1 MKITKSKL
9 RQIIKEE
16 FDDEFEEEF
25 TIEKKIEFLMKSGNP
40 DNIKQALEF
49 LKIFPNLRDKIDL
62 RGFNFREINLSGF
75 DFTGVNLA
83 GIYLTGAD
91 LSNANLT
98 NANLAGTYLRTAN
111 LSGADLTGTNIQ
123 NAYYPEAATYNET
136 TKFPQGFD
144 VKTHKT
150 DLEYVKS
157 LTSK

>member
-16 FDDEFEEEF
+16 LDDEFEEEKLSPKKAIINLVKNGE
-25 TIEKKIEFLMKSGNP
+25 IEQAKELSMTLDMKS
-40 DNIKQALEF
+40 F
-49 LKIFPNLRDKIDL
+49 LVGADLQGANLRGK
-62 RGFNFREINLSGF
+62 NLSGL
-75 DFTGVNLA
+75 DFTGANLEGA
-83 GIYLTGAD
+83 YLTGAD

-98 NANLAGTYLRTAN
+98 NTNLVGTFLRNTD

-123 NAYYPEAATYNET
+123 NAYYPEAAKYDET